1 MVDVK
6 HVYRD
11 AHRLKQIVSVLFKS
25 GLGYYLY
32 QLKLGDHL
40 FWHQRVEQKKPM
52 DLPKKI
58 RIAMDELGGTFI
70 KLGQLLSLRPDL
82 IPKEYCEEFS
92 RLQDNVSS
100 FPFNDVKKIVES
112 ELKHKIEEIF
122 SNFEKE
128 PIASASI
135 GQVHRAKLL
144 NGTRVVVKVQRP
156 EIKEIMDADIDL
168 LYHLAELLQ
177 NHVEDVKEYDLK
189 SIVDEFKRYTLNE
202 LDYLKEG
209 RNVDR
214 FYRNFLNSETV
225 KVPKVYWDFT
235 TKKVLVLSYI
245 DGVPIDDKEGLRES
259 RCDEKIISR
268 NLADC
273 FMKQVFEYGFFH
285 ADPHPAN
292 LFVMPGNKIVLIDY
306 GICGNLT
313 EDMREKFID
322 MLISLVGR
330 RFDEFADGFLNIG
343 MIEEK
348 NEELTHDIEAI
359 VEEYAD
365 ASIEQVDV
373 VHLFNDLVL
382 FSRRNNILLPVDF
395 ILLAKAV
402 VTIEGVGLQLNP
414 DFSLSATLHEYV
426 DNLTTKRLRPSY
438 LVKTFVGDISGLAK
452 NIKSMPRQVNEILQK
467 LNRGELGVRFE
478 RKDLVQLE
486 REIDRSSNRVSLG
499 VIIAALIVASA
510 LVLNS
515 GNGKWLAVTG
525 FLIAIFLTIQ
535 LFLSV
540 INERRIVV

>member
-245 DGVPIDDKEGLRES
+245 DGVPIDDKEGLREWS
-259 RCDEKIISR
+259 CDEKIISR